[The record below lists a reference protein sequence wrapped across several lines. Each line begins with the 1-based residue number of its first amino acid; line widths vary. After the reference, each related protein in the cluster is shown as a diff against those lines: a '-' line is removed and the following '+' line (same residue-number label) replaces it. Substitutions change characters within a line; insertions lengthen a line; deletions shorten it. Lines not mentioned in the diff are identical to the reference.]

1 MFWSLKAHNFV
12 CIKRQFIHIVIVSPL
27 YFYKAVCGI
36 IQWGGESSAYL
47 CELHQVGQDKFLKEE
62 KKKKTGTWARG
73 QMLQMFQVKKIFLS
87 VFSVKIHRERGYN
100 QSAVCVRESLD
111 LRSGFVDSDKPLI
124 AVWILNL

>member
-1 MFWSLKAHNFV
+1 M
-12 CIKRQFIHIVIVSPL
+12 
-27 YFYKAVCGI
+27 
-36 IQWGGESSAYL
+36 ESSSEEVKA
-47 CELHQVGQDKFLKEE
+47 ELTCVNSTRWVRINSSR
-62 KKKKTGTWARG
+62 KKKKQKTGTWARG